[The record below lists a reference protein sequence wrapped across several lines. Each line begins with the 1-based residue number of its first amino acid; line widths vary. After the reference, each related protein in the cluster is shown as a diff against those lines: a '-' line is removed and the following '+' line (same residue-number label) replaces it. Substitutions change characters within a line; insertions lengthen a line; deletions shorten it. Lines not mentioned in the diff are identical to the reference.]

1 VIEQVVAETLRRHHT
16 QGWLVGG
23 TVRDRQVGRF
33 SPDLDIVVDD
43 DPRLVA
49 EEIAASLGS
58 PWFALSTRH
67 GAFRVMAAQGHV
79 DVAALQGSGI
89 EEDLGRR
96 DFTVN
101 AMAVPLPG
109 GGLLDP
115 FGGSMHLR
123 QRRLVAV
130 SDRIF
135 RDDPLRLMRAAR
147 FCHVLGMHLEPAL
160 EGLLRREAGLVRQA
174 AGERITTEMVLTLA
188 EGRSAAAARLWSDLG
203 LLAAVLPEAR
213 PVGDFAALARLDGFL
228 ALPRLVL
235 APDTVGTLVERL
247 NRPVDGVFT
256 RRVALRLVGL
266 LGRLTHQ
273 EVTAVG
279 RRLKLSGPVMSLLK
293 TAAVCLVP
301 DICSMDGLCAAA
313 RPGRPLIS
321 FLWAAE
327 PWEPEILLLAAAI
340 VSTGPA
346 RLEDHRSDLCIVPAP
361 VRILFTAWAEREVHG
376 VSPAP
381 LDGNDLMALL
391 GLAPGPVLGRTLR
404 EVRLAWEAGE
414 ASTREELVQSARTAL
429 QDNHGIAARPL
440 TAGTGD
446 VG

>member
-1 VIEQVVAETLRRHHT
+1 MIEQVVAETMRRHHT

-43 DPRLVA
+43 NPRLVA

-79 DVAALQGSGI
+79 DVAALQGSTI
-89 EEDLGRR
+89 EQDLGRR

-101 AMAVPLPG
+101 AMAVPLLG

-130 SDRIF
+130 SDHIF

-147 FCHVLGMHLEPAL
+147 FCHVLGMYLEPAL
-160 EGLLRREAGLVRQA
+160 EGLLRREAGLVRRA
-174 AGERITTEMVLTLA
+174 AGERVTMEMVLTLA
-188 EGRSAAAARLWSDLG
+188 EGRSAAAARLWNDLG
-203 LLAAVLPEAR
+203 LLAAVLPEIR
-213 PVGDFAALARLDGFL
+213 PVGDFVALERLDGLL
-228 ALPRLVL
+228 ALPQLVL
-235 APDTVGTLVERL
+235 ASDMVGTLVARL
-247 NRPVDGVFT
+247 NRPVDGTFS
-256 RRVALRLVGL
+256 RRVALRLAGL
-266 LGRLTHQ
+266 LGRSTHQ
-273 EVTAVG
+273 EVSAVG
-279 RRLKLSGPVMSLLK
+279 RRLKLSGPVMSLLE
-293 TAAVCLVP
+293 TAAVCLAS
-301 DICSMDGLCAAA
+301 DACSMDGLHAAA
-313 RPGRPLIS
+313 RSGRSLIS

-346 RLEDHRSDLCIVPAP
+346 RPEGHRSDLRTVPAP
-361 VRILFTAWAEREVHG
+361 IHVLFAAWAERAVHG

-414 ASTREELVQSARTAL
+414 AFTTEELVQSARAAL
-429 QDNHGIAARPL
+429 RDDRG
-440 TAGTGD
+440 
-446 VG
+446 